1 MERMKWLIETLNE
14 ANNLYYNKNKPTL
27 SDYEYDKLYDELV
40 ELEKQ
45 TSTIYSGSPT
55 QNVGFLVLSALKKVH
70 HEGKVLSLDKT
81 KEVAKLQ
88 SFLGDKNG
96 VLSPKLDGL
105 TIIATYKN
113 GVLEKA
119 ITRGNGEIG
128 EDVTHNAKVFK
139 NMPAKISFNG
149 TLIVRGEAVITYSDF
164 NKINEAIEAEDKYKN
179 PRNLVSGT
187 VRQLN
192 SEICARRNVRF
203 FAFSLN
209 VTELDSTPLPDLK
222 SERLKWLSQL
232 GFDTVTFNVVNSE
245 NVADYVKQYK
255 ESKEIK
261 EIATDGLVLTYDS
274 VSYSE
279 AVGVT
284 AKFPKDSIAFKWA
297 DELAETTITGM
308 TWNTSRTGL
317 INPVAEFAPVE
328 LEGSTVSRASVHN
341 LSVLEGLAL
350 GIGDTVTVYKAN
362 MIIPQIAENLT
373 RSGNVEIPKKCPV
386 CGAET
391 EVLQENEGKTLYC
404 PNISCK
410 AQLIRSI
417 THFASRDAMNIEGL
431 SEATIEK
438 FVENGFLENYTS
450 IYFLDKFKEQ
460 IVSIRGFGE
469 KSYENLAEAI
479 EHSKTVGLPNF
490 IYALGI
496 HQVGLSNAKLL
507 CKYCDYDIEKIKAAT
522 QEELET
528 IDGYGEVIASA
539 VCRYFSN
546 PKNLELLDIALKFL
560 SFKDVQA
567 TDTDKTLNGLTF
579 VITGDLN
586 HFENRKELT
595 EKIEQLGGKVTG
607 SVSAKT
613 NFLINND
620 VTSTS
625 GKNKKAI
632 ELGVKIIGEV
642 ELLQMM

>member
-1 MERMKWLIETLNE
+1 MKWLIETLNE